1 MLIFFY
7 YYYLFFAYKNNLKRA
22 ILRKH
27 NFLIKKNFHVIT
39 LYFFIYLIFYLVRW
53 SCTYPSRRKRAL
65 TAPSSSRTWGPS
77 PPTSSPAPRPRRW
90 STRRSTS
97 RTIRSPG
104 NMNGFLSGAD
114 IYNPLALNA
123 LIIHDTNQ
131 QLKEWGILS

>member
-27 NFLIKKNFHVIT
+27 KFLIKFFHVIT

-77 PPTSSPAPRPRRW
+77 PPTSSLAPRPRRW

-97 RTIRSPG
+97 QTIRSPG

-123 LIIHDTNQ
+123 LIIHDTIQ
-131 QLKEWGILS
+131 QLKEWGTLS